1 MEKPRE
7 RVYAFA
13 KGLHCTKPH
22 STSLSTSKIVKRH
35 NQIFVQLPFCDRF
48 VGSDPG
54 SDEVVLMKILE
65 VLKILILSKVIPD
78 FFLPNESKKCE
89 CFHLAFF
96 FLC

>member
-78 FFLPNESKKCE
+78 LFCQMKAKNAS
-89 CFHLAFF
+89 AFI
-96 FLC
+96 